1 MKTTRHRYHYSVRW
15 CKKNKQ
21 QIQRTKLA
29 ENIRNSDTFWGEL
42 RKINPVSKQISETI
56 GTAQG
61 SSEISKLFFH
71 KYKSL
76 YNSVPTSDSE
86 MTEVCDALHDNLLTC
101 DESLIHRVTP
111 DIMALCISKLKSG
124 KSDGNKGFTSD
135 DLHNSGKRLN
145 ILLSLLFK
153 SILFHGYSPHELLLS
168 TIVSIPKDVKSSLSS
183 ADNYRGISLFNSIA
197 KVFDYVLIEL
207 FGGSLQ
213 TYDMQFAYKAK
224 HSTTL
229 CTMVYLET
237 LHHYV
242 NNGSNVYSCLLDAS
256 KAFDRIHYGK
266 LFTILL
272 SKQVPAFIIRYLLDS
287 YIRQMSRA
295 LWDTCCSAYFSMSN
309 GVKHGG
315 VLSAILFTIYIDKLL
330 CKLKRSEL
338 GCRMGNS
345 YVGAL
350 SYADD
355 ITLLCPSI
363 RGLNKMLDI
372 CNSFADMYDI
382 KFNAKKSLGIKFGG
396 QQVMSEVLYLGNSRI
411 EWVSSVKHLGNYV
424 NCDMTDKTDCDMK
437 CFSFI
442 GYVNKLKANFGYL
455 QPFVLGN
462 LFKTFCCSF
471 YGSPLWGFNSLSF
484 KKICTTWNIGVR
496 SIFNLPYRAHT
507 YFLGP
512 LLQQPHISEQL
523 YIRSA
528 QFLYNMYNSHNSI
541 VQTCFKNALYNS
553 NSVIGLKIAYFRAR
567 YRVNFTTSTRSTIM
581 SSIRVTVP
589 TEDQTVSINH
599 LFSLLSARSDLSF
612 IEGFNL
618 VEIIEMIDYVSTS

>member
-1 MKTTRHRYHYSVRW
+1 
-15 CKKNKQ
+15 
-21 QIQRTKLA
+21 
-29 ENIRNSDTFWGEL
+29 
-42 RKINPVSKQISETI
+42 
-56 GTAQG
+56 
-61 SSEISKLFFH
+61 
-71 KYKSL
+71 
-76 YNSVPTSDSE
+76 
-86 MTEVCDALHDNLLTC
+86 MTVVCDALHDNLLTC
-101 DESLIHRVTP
+101 DESLVHRVTP

-135 DLHNSGKRLN
+135 HLHNYGKRLH

-168 TIVSIPKDVKSSLSS
+168 TTVSIPKDVKSSLSS
-183 ADNYRGISLFNSIA
+183 ADNYRGISLFTSIA
-197 KVFDYVLIEL
+197 KVFDYIEL

-213 TYDMQFAYKAK
+213 TTDMQFAYKAK

-242 NNGSNVYSCLLDAS
+242 NIGSNVYSCLLDAS
-256 KAFDRIHYGK
+256 KVFNRIHYGK

-272 SKQVPAFIIRYLLDS
+272 SKQVPAYIIRYLLDS
-287 YIRQMSRA
+287 FIRQMSRA

-309 GVKHGG
+309 GVIQGG
-315 VLSAILFTIYIDKLL
+315 VLSAILFTIYIDKLP
-330 CKLKRSEL
+330 CKLKRSGL

-382 KFNAKKSLGIKFGG
+382 KFNANL
-396 QQVMSEVLYLGNSRI
+396 MSEVLYLGKSRI
-411 EWVSSVKHLGNYV
+411 EWVSSVKHLSNYA
-424 NCDMTDKTDCDMK
+424 NSDMTDKTDCDMK
-437 CFSFI
+437 CSSFI
-442 GYVNKLKANFGYL
+442 GYVNKLIANFGYL

-471 YGSPLWGFNSLSF
+471 YGSPLWGLNFLSF

-507 YFLGP
+507 
-512 LLQQPHISEQL
+512 
-523 YIRSA
+523 
-528 QFLYNMYNSHNSI
+528 
-541 VQTCFKNALYNS
+541 
-553 NSVIGLKIAYFRAR
+553 
-567 YRVNFTTSTRSTIM
+567 
-581 SSIRVTVP
+581 
-589 TEDQTVSINH
+589 
-599 LFSLLSARSDLSF
+599 LFSWP
-612 IEGFNL
+612 
-618 VEIIEMIDYVSTS
+618 IIATTAYQ